1 MKSSIVQKRA
11 IIQKKALKVAT
22 SSYLFV
28 LGSLLFGCAVDDFSI
43 QLLGVNALN
52 NECKPSTDATSYLLS
67 KGSVDLTVA
76 EDYSIYIA
84 TKNLLYNTN
93 QVNALSEKD
102 ARVSSTDININEVEV
117 EYVDINEIGLGF
129 DSKRN
134 IPTSALIKAG
144 SNDITRLGVELLTE
158 EMLDNLRANGAF
170 QGISASGALEG
181 LKGSIYID
189 VKMALKG
196 KTLDGR
202 DVKSNEITFPIEVC
216 TGCRIS
222 FNQVVTKPNGSQI
235 CPAPEGDLDAL
246 VDDNQ
251 KACLSYLGRDDKYVS
266 CGLCQLLLI
275 DEGFSNLCQPE

>member
-1 MKSSIVQKRA
+1 MKSSI
-11 IIQKKALKVAT
+11 
-22 SSYLFV
+22 SYLLV
-28 LGSLLFGCAVDDFSI
+28 CSLLFGCAVDDFSI

-76 EDYSIYIA
+76 EDYPIYIA

-102 ARVSSTDININEVEV
+102 GRVSSTDININQVEV

-158 EMLDNLRANGAF
+158 EMLSNLRANGAF

-189 VKMALKG
+189 VKMTLKG
-196 KTLDGR
+196 KTLDGK

-222 FNQVVTKPNGSQI
+222 YNQVVTKPNGSQI
-235 CPAPEGDLDAL
+235 CPAPEGDLDTL
-246 VDDNQ
+246 VGDNQ

-266 CGLCQLLLI
+266 CGLCQLLLV
-275 DEGFSNLCQPE
+275 DDGFSNLCQPE